1 MGSGWMDR
9 CQEWVKP
16 LSQNRNLTS
25 PSDQWS
31 QSEDLFRPGANG
43 WIIWWFHFGTSRN
56 SPTTNSFWVKDHILY
71 FHANK
76 YKIWQNIINKC
87 LCIFFI
93 TFKMYQAGQIEPPSG
108 PVLVRRPYVWH
119 PWSIVYVG
127 NKEREN
133 GIGKSLV
140 VCAKFALNQISK
152 ACWCLTVWAGEHTP
166 QQYPR
171 ETRERRSPFMHSYLL
186 ICLTRPTAD
195 GVMWWKSNNALPKY
209 PLVAYLPPRSPWY
222 KESNVVQLDVKLWVK
237 WNLWKQ
243 PGSLC
248 L

>member
-1 MGSGWMDR
+1 MF
-9 CQEWVKP
+9 V
-16 LSQNRNLTS
+16 
-25 PSDQWS
+25 
-31 QSEDLFRPGANG
+31 
-43 WIIWWFHFGTSRN
+43 H
-56 SPTTNSFWVKDHILY
+56 
-71 FHANK
+71 
-76 YKIWQNIINKC
+76 
-87 LCIFFI
+87 FFI